1 MQVAWR
7 QSGQRL
13 LIAIVMILTACSAT
27 PEYPP
32 APPEIGAGYTEQAY
46 RIGAGDGLRIDVWRN
61 AQLSVQVPV
70 RPDGK
75 ISMPL
80 IGDVM
85 AADMT
90 APDLADSI
98 SKKLNEY
105 VRNPQ
110 VTVIVTNPDSA
121 DFQQRVRVTGAVR
134 QAQSVAWRKGMTV
147 LDLILLAGG
156 LNDFAAGNKAKLFRE
171 LPSGEVRVYPVYL
184 DNILQKGRLGTNYP
198 LLPSDIVSVP
208 ERSF

>member
-1 MQVAWR
+1 MQAAWR
-7 QSGQRL
+7 KSGQWL
-13 LIAIVMILTACSAT
+13 LVTLVIVLAACSAA

-32 APPEIGAGYTEQAY
+32 APTEVGAGYTEKAY

-61 AQLSVQVPV
+61 QQLSVQVPV

-90 APDLADSI
+90 APDLAASI

-147 LDLILLAGG
+147 MDLILMAGG
-156 LNDFAAGNKAKLFRE
+156 LNEFAAGNKAKLFRE
-171 LPSGEVRVYPVYL
+171 HSNGEVRVYPVYL

>member
-1 MQVAWR
+1 MQAAWR
-7 QSGQRL
+7 QPGRWF
-13 LIAIVMILTACSAT
+13 LITMAAVLAACSTA

-32 APPEIGAGYTEQAY
+32 APPEIGAGYTAKAY
-46 RIGAGDGLRIDVWRN
+46 RIGAGDGLRVDVWRN
-61 AQLSVQVPV
+61 EQLSVLVPV

-90 APDLADSI
+90 APELAESI
-98 SKKLNEY
+98 SAKLTEY
-105 VRNPQ
+105 MRNPQ

-134 QAQSVAWRKGMTV
+134 QAQSVAWRTGMTV

-156 LNDFAAGNKAKLFRE
+156 LNDFASGNKAKLFRE
-171 LPSGEVRVYPVYL
+171 LPNGEVRVYPVYL